1 MMPPK
6 TPNTLPPCTARDKAR
21 TGHVLR
27 RMRHH
32 AAHSLLALLMMTSAS
47 QAFDTRA
54 GSAYVLDQTT
64 GTVLLSKNADVA
76 LPPASMSKLMTLYV
90 LFEALEA
97 GTVTM
102 DTTFAVSS
110 RARAMGGSTMFLNEQ
125 DRPTVR
131 ELILGIIVNSG
142 NDACVV
148 VAEGLSPT
156 GTEDGFAALMTQR
169 AREMGMTQT
178 TLANA
183 SGWPHP
189 QHRMSMR
196 DLGILATRL
205 IEDFPDYYLYFNER
219 EYDYKNRAPANR
231 FNRNPLFRLDIGA
244 DGLKTGHTQE
254 AGFGLVGSAAQGDR
268 RVIFVVSGMETDQIR
283 AEEST
288 AIVNWAFRQFAQ
300 RQIATAGQVLA
311 SADVWRGAQASV
323 GLVPENDVSLLL
335 PALDSDQ
342 VEAEIVHQGPVN
354 APVRKG
360 QVLGE
365 MILTRQGLDPVTVPL
380 VADSDVPLG
389 GFTTRVLS
397 TSQLLLE
404 RFTQP
409 QAATDGEAS

>member
-1 MMPPK
+1 MMPLTMPVVRK
-6 TPNTLPPCTARDKAR
+6 IRQ
-21 TGHVLR
+21 
-27 RMRHH
+27 H
-32 AAHSLLALLMMTSAS
+32 AMSCLLSALLMTTAA

-54 GSAYVLDQTT
+54 GSAFVIDQTT
-64 GTVLLSKNADVA
+64 GTVLLSKNADTP
-76 LPPASMSKLMTLYV
+76 LPPASMSKLMTLYM

-169 AREMGMTQT
+169 AREIGMTET
-178 TLANA
+178 TLTNA
-183 SGWPHP
+183 SGWPDP

-205 IEDFPDYYLYFNER
+205 IEDFPDEYLYFNER
-219 EYDYKNRAPANR
+219 EYDYKDRAPANR

-268 RVIFVVSGMETDQIR
+268 RVVFVISGMESDEIR

-300 RQIATAGQVLA
+300 RDIATEGQVLA
-311 SADVWRGAQASV
+311 TADVWRGAQPNV
-323 GLVPENDVSLLL
+323 GLVPESDISLLL
-335 PALDSDQ
+335 PALESDQ
-342 VEAEIVHQGPVN
+342 VEAEIVHQGPIN
-354 APVRKG
+354 APVTKG

-365 MILTRQGLDPVTVPL
+365 MIVTREGLDPVRVPL
-380 VADSDVPLG
+380 VANADVPLG
-389 GFTTRVLS
+389 GFTTRVIS
-397 TSQLLLE
+397 TTQLLWE
-404 RFTQP
+404 RFAQP
-409 QAATDGEAS
+409 EPAPDGEAS

>member
-1 MMPPK
+1 MTHFIPP
-6 TPNTLPPCTARDKAR
+6 R
-21 TGHVLR
+21 LR
-27 RMRHH
+27 RLC
-32 AAHSLLALLMMTSAS
+32 AAALLPILLSTTSA

-54 GSAYVLDQTT
+54 GSAWVLDQTT
-64 GTVLLSKNADVA
+64 GTVLLSKNAETP
-76 LPPASMSKLMTLYV
+76 LPPASMSKLMTLYM
-90 LFEALEA
+90 LFEALER
-97 GTVTM
+97 GTVTL
-102 DTTFAVSS
+102 DTTFPVSS

-169 AREMGMTQT
+169 ARELGMKDT

-196 DLGILATRL
+196 DLGILAQRL

-231 FNRNPLFRLDIGA
+231 LNRNPLFQLDIGA

-268 RVIFVVSGMETDQIR
+268 RVIFVISGMETDQIR
-283 AEEST
+283 AEESA
-288 AIVNWAFRQFAQ
+288 AIVNWAFRQFTERKVASAGEV
-300 RQIATAGQVLA
+300 IAE
-311 SADVWRGAQASV
+311 ADVWRGNQMKV
-323 GLVPENDVSLLL
+323 GLVPEGDVKLLL
-335 PALDSDQ
+335 PALASNA
-342 VEAEIVHQGPVN
+342 VEAEIVYAGPIH
-354 APVRKG
+354 APIVKG
-360 QVLGE
+360 QALGE
-365 MILTRQGLDPVTVPL
+365 LIVTREGMEPLTVPL
-380 VADSDVPLG
+380 VADRDVPVG
-389 GFTTRVLS
+389 GFVTRVLT
-397 TSQLLLE
+397 TSQVLFE
-404 RFTQP
+404 RFTAP
-409 QAATDGEAS
+409 TLEPAGDKS